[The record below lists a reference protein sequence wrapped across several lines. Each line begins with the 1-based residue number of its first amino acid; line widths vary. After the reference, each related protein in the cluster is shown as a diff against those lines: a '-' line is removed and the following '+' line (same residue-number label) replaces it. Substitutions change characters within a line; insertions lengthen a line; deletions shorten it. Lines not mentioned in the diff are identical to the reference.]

1 MKRIVPILLSLLL
14 ILSLAGCGSGG
25 SANTA
30 AAPDA
35 VEGYYGSYKAEQAG
49 NPESPTVTD
58 SGDAQTG
65 HSKMIYRAN
74 IELETLEFD
83 AAMDAIND
91 LVKSCTGYFQ
101 EQDLA
106 NYSTGYRYA
115 RLVVRVPSERFTDF
129 CSQVGNVC
137 HTVRM
142 NTTQE
147 NISESYYDVESRLN
161 TAKTKLARLQELLSR
176 ADTMAD
182 IITIEDAIA
191 DTEQTIDNL
200 SGTLRGYDNLVDYA
214 TVRID
219 LDEVYRFTGT
229 GEAPLTLG
237 QRLGEAFS
245 SGLTAIGDFFEG
257 LLVFLAYAWFWILL
271 IAVVIFVLVRILKRK
286 RIFRRKKKNVSSAE
300 NKDPEN

>member
-14 ILSLAGCGSGG
+14 ILSLAGCGGN
-25 SANTA
+25 ANLA
-30 AAPDA
+30 PASDIPDA
-35 VEGYYGSYKAEQAG
+35 GYYGSYDAEHAG
-49 NPESPTVTD
+49 NYASPQEMKTD
-58 SGDAQTG
+58 DGQPADY
-65 HSKMIYRAN
+65 SKMIYRAN
-74 IELETLEFD
+74 IELETMEFD
-83 AAMDAIND
+83 EAMDAINN
-91 LVKSCTGYFQ
+91 LVKGCSGYFQ

-115 RLVVRVPSERFTDF
+115 RLVIRVPSERFADF
-129 CSQVGNVC
+129 CNQVGNVC

-161 TAKTKLARLQELLSR
+161 TAKTKLERLQELLSR

-191 DTEQTIDNL
+191 DTEQTIDYL

-219 LDEVYRFTGT
+219 LDEVYRFSGT

-245 SGLTAIGDFFEG
+245 SGLIAIGDFFEG

-271 IAVVIFVLVRILKRK
+271 IAAVILVLVRLLRGK
-286 RIFRRKKKNVSSAE
+286 RIIRRKKKESPDMKS
-300 NKDPEN
+300 DPEN